1 MIGRLKGTIWE
12 KQEDGKIILD
22 VNGVGYNVLLPLSSL
37 MHLGDIGEETTL
49 FIHTHVREDA
59 MSLFGFITEALVLIG
74 SYIWI
79 IPLIFIIPGLVAVL
93 GEDPDVAAFAGI
105 STAFRLV
112 FQFIMGLIGII
123 PGLFINAG
131 VLHLGL
137 LILGANK
144 RSYIETFKVVC
155 FSKGASVLTIVPV
168 FGIILGMYNVVVE
181 IIGLRERHE
190 TTTGKAI
197 LAWLIIPLICCVLVA
212 VLVVPLAAGLIF
224 LIAGNN

>member
-1 MIGRLKGTIWE
+1 MDIENTTACGIPWDNRKEIGFFTALVKTIGAIIAHPTEFFRNMKDGEDIVEPMI
-12 KQEDGKIILD
+12 
-22 VNGVGYNVLLPLSSL
+22 
-37 MHLGDIGEETTL
+37 
-49 FIHTHVREDA
+49 
-59 MSLFGFITEALVLIG
+59 FGFITEALVLIG

>member
-1 MIGRLKGTIWE
+1 MDIENTTACGIPWDNRKEIGFFTALVKT
-12 KQEDGKIILD
+12 
-22 VNGVGYNVLLPLSSL
+22 
-37 MHLGDIGEETTL
+37 IGEVIAHPTD
-49 FIHTHVREDA
+49 FFQRMKDGEDVVEP
-59 MSLFGFITEALVLIG
+59 MLFGFITEALVLIG

-197 LAWLIIPLICCVLVA
+197 LAWLIIPLICCVLAA